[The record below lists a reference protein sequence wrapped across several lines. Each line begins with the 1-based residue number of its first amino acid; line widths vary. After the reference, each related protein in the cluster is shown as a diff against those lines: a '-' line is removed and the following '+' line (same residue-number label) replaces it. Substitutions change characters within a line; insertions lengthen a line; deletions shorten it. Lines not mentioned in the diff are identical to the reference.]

1 MTAEG
6 VERVALVG
14 GSITG
19 SGTRQTFLQQGY
31 EEQGYEVTILNI
43 AEWD

>member
-6 VERVALVG
+6 VERVALVEG
-14 GSITG
+14 GITG
-19 SGTRQTFLQQGY
+19 SGTRQAFLQQGY
-31 EEQGYEVTILNI
+31 EAIILDI